1 MGQAQQKGSD
11 SDVAPFLHLAVTQN
25 PIGALELDIAPC
37 ECEYPKNLRLRELP
51 MTEPLELV
59 RGTLDL
65 MILKTLSWSPMHG
78 LAILRW
84 LEQTTRAQLQF
95 EEGAL
100 YPALHRM
107 EQKKWLHA
115 EWNYTEQGRKAKF
128 YRITAAGRRQLT
140 AELSR
145 WERYSAA
152 IALVISSTPSAE
164 AEAR

>member
-1 MGQAQQKGSD
+1 MS
-11 SDVAPFLHLAVTQN
+11 
-25 PIGALELDIAPC
+25 
-37 ECEYPKNLRLRELP
+37 
-51 MTEPLELV
+51 EPLELV

-78 LAILRW
+78 LAIQRW
-84 LEQTTRAQLQF
+84 LAQTTESQLQF

-107 EQKKWLHA
+107 EQKKWLVA

-152 IALVISSTPSAE
+152 IAMVITAVPRHE
-164 AEAR
+164 AEA

>member
-1 MGQAQQKGSD
+1 
-11 SDVAPFLHLAVTQN
+11 
-25 PIGALELDIAPC
+25 
-37 ECEYPKNLRLRELP
+37 

-65 MILKTLSWSPMHG
+65 MILKTLSWAPMHG

-84 LEQTTRAQLQF
+84 IEQTTRAELEI

-115 EWNYTEQGRKAKF
+115 EWRYTEQGRKAKF
-128 YRITAAGRRQLT
+128 YRITAGGRKQLS

-145 WERYSAA
+145 WARYSSA
-152 IALVISSTPSAE
+152 IALVIAAKSPEGA
-164 AEAR
+164 AAR

>member
-1 MGQAQQKGSD
+1 
-11 SDVAPFLHLAVTQN
+11 
-25 PIGALELDIAPC
+25 
-37 ECEYPKNLRLRELP
+37 

-65 MILKTLSWSPMHG
+65 MILKALTWAPMHG

-84 LEQTTRAQLQF
+84 IEQTTRAQLQI

-107 EQKKWLHA
+107 EQKKWLTA
-115 EWNYTEQGRKAKF
+115 EWRHTEQGRKAKY

-145 WERYSAA
+145 WARYSNA
-152 IALVISSTPSAE
+152 IGLVIDAQHPAAPAT
-164 AEAR
+164 R